1 MRKIPSLG
9 ARVAVAMAEFNAHVS
24 SPPLSTPSKVV
35 APPHSPPASC
45 DAQKCPWWPYSS
57 SKDFKANTALIIV
70 VLFCALICALG
81 FNAAIRYIV
90 RLHCIRRRREDTEDE
105 KVGNGAAA
113 AEETPE
119 IPALIYAEGMKLAGA
134 ETECIICLSDF
145 SAGEKIRVLD
155 KCNHGFHL
163 HCIQKWLISHSSC
176 PTCRTN
182 CSTESTSSPP

>member
-9 ARVAVAMAEFNAHVS
+9 ARVAVAMAEFNAHL
-24 SPPLSTPSKVV
+24 SPPPPSAPSKVA
-35 APPHSPPASC
+35 APPHSPPANC
-45 DAQKCPWWPYSS
+45 DARKCPWWPYSS

-70 VLFCALICALG
+70 VLFCALICALA

-90 RLHCIRRRREDTEDE
+90 HLHCSRRRRDDTEDQ
-105 KVGNGAAA
+105 KAGNGAAA
-113 AEETPE
+113 AEEAAE

-145 SAGEKIRVLD
+145 AVGEKIRVLD

-163 HCIQKWLISHSSC
+163 HCIKKWLISHSSC